1 MAKTKTVQLLDGFEW
16 HGETVKSVSLAEPSG
31 AAVAE
36 LGEPRV
42 LVRTVNGA
50 YFVEQTHTLKQY
62 IERCLKHDAGSDAL
76 RLVTM
81 ADYMILKDEIADFFT
96 QAESR
101 IAASRPTPSSSA

>member
-1 MAKTKTVQLLDGFEW
+1 MAKTKTVTLVDGFDW
-16 HGETVKSVSLAEPSG
+16 HGENVKSLSLAEPTG
-31 AAVAE
+31 AAVAD

-50 YFVEQTHTLKQY
+50 YFVEQKHTIKQY
-62 IERCLKHDAGSDAL
+62 IERCLKHEAGADAIGMMS
-76 RLVTM
+76 M
-81 ADYMILKDEIADFFT
+81 ADYMILKDEISGFFT

>member
-1 MAKTKTVQLLDGFEW
+1 MPKKDIQLVDGFDW
-16 HGETVKSVSLAEPSG
+16 HGTLVRTVGLKEPSG

-50 YFVEQTHTLKQY
+50 YFVEQTHTIKQY
-62 IERCLKHDAGSDAL
+62 IERCLDHEAGSMAIGKM
-76 RLVTM
+76 TM
-81 ADYMILKDEIADFFT
+81 ADYMVLKDEISDFFI

-101 IAASRPTPSSSA
+101 IAARKSTSSASA

>member
-1 MAKTKTVQLLDGFEW
+1 MFQKDIQLLDGFDW
-16 HGETVKSVSLAEPSG
+16 HGTLVKTVKLKEPSG

-62 IERCLKHDAGSDAL
+62 IERCLDHEAGSMA
-76 RLVTM
+76 VKMMTM
-81 ADYMILKDEIADFFT
+81 TDYMILKDEISDFFT

-101 IAASRPTPSSSA
+101 IAERKSTSSSSA